1 MTAIIAGGGKEE
13 KSGSEFSARGMPTIS
28 PTAHSQQAYQVSRV
42 ASSTGAQNAQKICAF
57 SPNWVFF
64 FCQNWIFSAEE
75 FLRCH
80 CSICQKSQNRDQF
93 QFFFR
98 RNSPEKLIK
107 VLCHRRFALSNLPIY
122 NCNIQCILYMAALSM
137 SEKYLQGD

>member
-13 KSGSEFSARGMPTIS
+13 KSGSKFSARGMPTIS
-28 PTAHSQQAYQVSRV
+28 PTAHSHQAYQVSRV

-93 QFFFR
+93 QFFFQKKFSR
-98 RNSPEKLIK
+98 ETYQGFMPQKICFEQPPNIKLQYPWQPCK
-107 VLCHRRFALSNLPIY
+107 
-122 NCNIQCILYMAALSM
+122 
-137 SEKYLQGD
+137 